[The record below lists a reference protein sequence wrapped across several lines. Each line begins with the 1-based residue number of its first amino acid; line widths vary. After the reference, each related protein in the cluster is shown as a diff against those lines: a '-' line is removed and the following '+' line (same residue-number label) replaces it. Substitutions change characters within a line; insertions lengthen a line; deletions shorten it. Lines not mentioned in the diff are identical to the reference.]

1 MRDPD
6 YWREQAR
13 RCRVRLKTAVEPEV
27 IDQLRVWAVELADQA
42 DEAER
47 ARCRARR
54 NRRIGADHDHGS
66 SVPRQVPSIR
76 RG

>member
-13 RCRVRLKTAVEPEV
+13 RCRVRLKSAVEPEV

-42 DEAER
+42 DEAEP
-47 ARCRARR
+47 RR
-54 NRRIGADHDHGS
+54 
-66 SVPRQVPSIR
+66 VPSIR

>member
-6 YWREQAR
+6 YLREQAR

-27 IDQLRVWAVELADQA
+27 IAQLRVWAVELADQA
-42 DEAER
+42 GEAER
-47 ARCRARR
+47 ARRRARS
-54 NRRIGADHDHGS
+54 NRHIGADRDHGS
-66 SVPRQVPSIR
+66 SAPRQVPGIR

>member
-1 MRDPD
+1 MHDPD
-6 YWREQAR
+6 YLREQAR
-13 RCRVRLKTAVEPEV
+13 CCRVRLKTAVEPEV
-27 IDQLRVWAVELADQA
+27 IDQLQVWAIELADQA

-54 NRRIGADHDHGS
+54 NRRSGANHDHGS
-66 SVPRQVPSIR
+66 SAPRQVPRIR